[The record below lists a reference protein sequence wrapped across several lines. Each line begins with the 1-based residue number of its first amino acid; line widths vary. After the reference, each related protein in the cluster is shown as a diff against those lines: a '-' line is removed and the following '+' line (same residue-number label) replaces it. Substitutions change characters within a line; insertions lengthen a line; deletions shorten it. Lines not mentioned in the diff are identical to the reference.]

1 MNYLTEVNYGMFF
14 SQRFMLKLWLATE
27 QGDLLLNR
35 K

>member
-1 MNYLTEVNYGMFF
+1 MNYLSEVNYGMFC

-27 QGDLLLNR
+27 QGGLLLNG